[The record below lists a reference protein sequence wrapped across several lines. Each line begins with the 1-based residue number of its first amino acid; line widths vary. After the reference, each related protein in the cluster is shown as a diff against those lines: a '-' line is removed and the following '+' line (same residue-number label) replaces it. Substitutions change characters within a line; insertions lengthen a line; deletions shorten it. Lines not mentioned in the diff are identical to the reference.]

1 MKIHATL
8 ILVAAIGFAAPVMAQ
23 TDSIDD
29 IVAQSGLSKQ
39 EVRMLLGSRTPY
51 PAYRTS
57 YERLRKQL
65 IAAVG
70 PARYKELVKAGL
82 PAEQDKAIAGAG

>member
-1 MKIHATL
+1 MKIHTTL
-8 ILVAAIGFAAPVMAQ
+8 LLIAAIGFAAPVMAQ

-39 EVRMLLGSRTPY
+39 QVRMLIGARTPY

-57 YERLRKQL
+57 YERMRKQL

-70 PARYKELVKAGL
+70 QARYRELVKAGEL
-82 PAEQDKAIAGAG
+82 PASGKVISSAG

>member
-1 MKIHATL
+1 MKIQSTL
-8 ILVAAIGFAAPVMAQ
+8 LLIAAIGFAAPVMAQ

-29 IVAQSGLSKQ
+29 LVAQSGLSKSQ
-39 EVRMLLGSRTPY
+39 VRMLLGARTPY

-57 YERLRKQL
+57 YDRLRKQL

-70 PARYKELVKAGL
+70 QARYDELVKAGVQ
-82 PAEQDKAIAGAG
+82 PEQDQAIAGAG